1 MFVFFC
7 FFFTFSF
14 FLPVIVLFLLNCCP
28 PLENQIYM
36 LQEKR
41 VVPFWPSPSFS
52 GPSRSQTNDT
62 WHCLLKSLSCVE
74 IPPPCPLL
82 WCHEL
87 PQLILWIVFLFWSR
101 FPHWSEIKINHS
113 EAWLVA
119 LVAGGKQYL
128 IFLLDMHNLRNAFTS
143 FLPAKQGP
151 EPKGSLLHTTPTP

>member
-1 MFVFFC
+1 MFFFFFFFFC

-14 FLPVIVLFLLNCCP
+14 FLRVIVLFLLNCCP
-28 PLENQIYM
+28 PLENQIYV
-36 LQEKR
+36 LEEKN
-41 VVPFWPSPSFS
+41 VVPFWSSSSFS

-87 PQLILWIVFLFWSR
+87 PQLILLWSPR

-113 EAWLVA
+113 EAGLCWLLEVNNIWFFSCPEQ
-119 LVAGGKQYL
+119 LNRWPCHSVGEWVSDLL
-128 IFLLDMHNLRNAFTS
+128 ILEHKTS
-143 FLPAKQGP
+143 
-151 EPKGSLLHTTPTP
+151 H